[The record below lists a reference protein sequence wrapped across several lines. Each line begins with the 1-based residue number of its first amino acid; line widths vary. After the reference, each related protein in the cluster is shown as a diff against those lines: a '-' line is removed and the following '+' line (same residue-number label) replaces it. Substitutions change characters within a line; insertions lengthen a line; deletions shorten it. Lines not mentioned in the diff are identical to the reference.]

1 MSRAPAALFLLA
13 DCRGRVALA
22 EAAAVRSFKEDLA
35 RAIPRA
41 SHTASP
47 RQKTFACPGIPARR
61 ARVPAQVALA
71 LALAIRGMRRLAGAP

>member
-13 DCRGRVALA
+13 DCRGREALA

-41 SHTASP
+41 SHTAIP
-47 RQKTFACPGIPARR
+47 RQKTFACPGIPERW
-61 ARVPAQVALA
+61 ARVPAQVALT
-71 LALAIRGMRRLAGAP
+71 LVPGIRGIRRLAGAP